1 MRVSSP
7 STNFVR
13 QLWILGPQPRELMSG
28 DTPLPLLFGRTLL
41 DAAEKY
47 DPNESL
53 PGRAVTREVIDN
65 AIVALDKMVR
75 VWKERQLP

>member
-1 MRVSSP
+1 
-7 STNFVR
+7 
-13 QLWILGPQPRELMSG
+13 MSG

-53 PGRAVTREVIDN
+53 PGRG
-65 AIVALDKMVR
+65 
-75 VWKERQLP
+75 